1 LDVIIYFFVDL
12 LGLEYYKNEIKP
24 SLKEK
29 SGPFLS
35 PT

>member
-1 LDVIIYFFVDL
+1 LDLIIYFFVDL
-12 LGLEYYKNEIKP
+12 FGLGYHKNEIKP